1 MSCAGYRSLL
11 CLGLAGLLHAA
22 YSAAEWRGVAR
33 LAEGEPVLPLDIV
46 LQTFLFLVVTMAG
59 VLQIAG
65 EFKEIRATVELEH
78 QTWDNLRN
86 RPSFYTWG
94 HRGRVLSPHY
104 EPPSPR
110 SGILDIPD
118 RFMS

>member
-1 MSCAGYRSLL
+1 MQPIDSWYGGWLDLDVPYHFILISGKRLL
-11 CLGLAGLLHAA
+11 N
-22 YSAAEWRGVAR
+22 W
-33 LAEGEPVLPLDIV
+33 
-46 LQTFLFLVVTMAG
+46 LF
-59 VLQIAG
+59 
-65 EFKEIRATVELEH
+65 F
-78 QTWDNLRN
+78 
-86 RPSFYTWG
+86 SFYTWG

>member
-1 MSCAGYRSLL
+1 MITPTY
-11 CLGLAGLLHAA
+11 H
-22 YSAAEWRGVAR
+22 
-33 LAEGEPVLPLDIV
+33 

-86 RPSFYTWG
+86 RPRYCTQ
-94 HRGRVLSPHY
+94 HIISPCNLLTV
-104 EPPSPR
+104 
-110 SGILDIPD
+110 G
-118 RFMS
+118 MVVG